1 MDCECVELTGSGR
14 LAIAASIASFMMPI
28 VSDGTLAFEKSFI
41 VQPYLVRCLIA
52 WAPCCFL
59 DNGATL
65 GKPAANYWPVAG
77 LVLEG
82 KQI

>member
-1 MDCECVELTGSGR
+1 MDCECVKLTGSGR
-14 LAIAASIASFMMPI
+14 LAIAASIASYVLQI
-28 VSDGTLAFEKSFI
+28 VSGGRVRKVPCSLSWCD
-41 VQPYLVRCLIA
+41 VQLHGRHAVPWTMA
-52 WAPCCFL
+52 Q
-59 DNGATL
+59 TL